1 MGPLVLFGLDVGST
15 TCHAVAAVAQVRSRC
30 VSGRMELCGGELCY
44 RSQPVFTPFVG
55 DDLDIDALAGLFDGW
70 LAEAGLTP
78 AQLAGGGAIVTG
90 LAANTAQAPAVRRLV
105 QERISAGLVAT
116 TQDPHLESW
125 LAFFGSCAALCQADP
140 ERLFLNLDIGG
151 GTSNL
156 ALGRG
161 DSVLLTDVLQV
172 GARHLR
178 FVPGSY
184 RLIAASPIGQQRLA
198 SLGFENAI
206 GRELSPPQV
215 AALCRS
221 FVAELEERVVLH
233 TDPPARRDAV
243 VVFSGGVGELIY
255 QASHYQASG
264 RPASHPVAPADPL
277 PASLAPTAFGDL
289 GGELAAHIL
298 ASPILSRDV
307 HSTQPQMLGRAT
319 VCGLALHNV
328 EVSGSTLYLPDP
340 GLLPLA
346 DLPVVATLPYTAP
359 DAELAAA
366 FALARRAA
374 TGACIALCGMPT
386 ASAVALGQRLGRYL
400 PAADAPPIVVI
411 LDGNGGK
418 TLGNY
423 ATDWG
428 SRPGR
433 LIVLDE
439 IRVPAAQFVTLGR
452 RRHTVV
458 PLSFYGRS
466 RL

>member
-55 DDLDIDALAGLFDGW
+55 DDLDIDALAGLIDGW

-140 ERLFLNLDIGG
+140 ARLFLNLDIGG

-161 DSVLLTDVLQV
+161 DTVLLTDVLQV

-184 RLIAASPIGQQRLA
+184 RLIAASPVGGQRLA
-198 SLGFENAI
+198 SLGIENAI
-206 GRELSPPQV
+206 GRELSPPEV

-233 TDPPARRDAV
+233 TDQPGRRDAA

-255 QASHYQASG
+255 QARQQLF
-264 RPASHPVAPADPL
+264 RHPVAASDAL
-277 PASLAPTAFGDL
+277 PVSLSPTAFGDL

-298 ASPILSRDV
+298 ASPILARDV
-307 HSTQPQMLGRAT
+307 HSTRPQMLGRAT

-346 DLPVVATLPYTAP
+346 DLPVVATLPYTAT

-386 ASAVALGQRLGRYL
+386 ASAVALGQRLRSFL
-400 PAADAPPIVVI
+400 PMADAPPVVII

-428 SRPGR
+428 NRPGR

>member
-30 VSGRMELCGGELCY
+30 DSGRMELCGGELCY

-140 ERLFLNLDIGG
+140 ARLFLNLDIGG

-184 RLIAASPIGQQRLA
+184 RLISASPVGGQRLA
-198 SLGFENAI
+198 SLGIENAI
-206 GRELSPPQV
+206 GRELSPTEV

-233 TDPPARRDAV
+233 TDQPGRREAV

-255 QASHYQASG
+255 QACQQLDSHTVAASD
-264 RPASHPVAPADPL
+264 ALPV
-277 PASLAPTAFGDL
+277 SLSPTAFGDL
-289 GGELAAHIL
+289 GGELATHIL
-298 ASPILSRDV
+298 ASPILARDV
-307 HSTQPQMLGRAT
+307 HSTRPQMLGRAT

-340 GLLPLA
+340 SLLPLA
-346 DLPVVATLPYTAP
+346 DLPVVATLPYTAT

-386 ASAVALGQRLGRYL
+386 ASAVSLGQRLRSLL
-400 PAADAPPIVVI
+400 PMADAPPVVVI

-428 SRPGR
+428 TRPGR